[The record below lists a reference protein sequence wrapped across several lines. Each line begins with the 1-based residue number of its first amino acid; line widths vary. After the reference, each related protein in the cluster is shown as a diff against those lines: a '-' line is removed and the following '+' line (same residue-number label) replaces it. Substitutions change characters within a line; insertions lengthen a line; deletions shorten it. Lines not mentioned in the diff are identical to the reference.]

1 MRCICEGNLVVYDK
15 MPKNLNRYEKLELND
30 KYLLANIL
38 YQYRLIIMKVK
49 DKRVQEFIYKFV
61 DDRNSYLALIYKI
74 LAHKDIDNL
83 LPKFLDGYLYTKKR
97 DDDILVIEPLRS
109 NLTEDEIT
117 EEIINNRSSLIE
129 NFKISYYYIKEGN
142 GHGRR

>member
-15 MPKNLNRYEKLELND
+15 MQKNLNRYEKLELND

-38 YQYRLIIMKVK
+38 YQYKLIIMKAK

-61 DDRNSYLALIYKI
+61 DDRNSYLELLYKF

-83 LPKFLDGYLYTKKR
+83 LPKVLYGYLYTKKR
-97 DDDILVIEPLRS
+97 YDDILVIEPAKS
-109 NLTEDEIT
+109 NLTYEEIT
-117 EEIINNRSSLIE
+117 EEVTNYESSLIE
-129 NFKISYYYIKEGN
+129 NFKISYYYTKEGN
-142 GHGRR
+142 DNGR